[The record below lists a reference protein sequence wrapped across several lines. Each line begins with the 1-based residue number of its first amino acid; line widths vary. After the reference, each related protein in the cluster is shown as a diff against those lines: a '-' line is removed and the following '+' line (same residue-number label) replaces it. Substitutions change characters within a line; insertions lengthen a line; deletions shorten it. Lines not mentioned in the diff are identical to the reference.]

1 MMGDVDARRT
11 LVRVVMLVEDV
22 VWIVRRELIKKN
34 QG

>member
-1 MMGDVDARRT
+1 MMGDVDVRRT